1 MDSSKYYSL
10 TDLLNIIGEETY
22 CTIVLREYEPRIRG
36 KSTREMTIGK
46 EPKDTDDGKKKRV

>member
-10 TDLLNIIGEETY
+10 SDLLKIIGEENY
-22 CTIVLREYEPRIRG
+22 CTIVLREYAPRIHEI
-36 KSTREMTIGK
+36 SQGK